1 MLKSH
6 FHIAKVLNVFIYSFQ
21 LMFKPYELILCCFL
35 SVFKM
40 FWHVSLHVE
49 SQVVRPGE
57 TSLADF
63 AFERF
68 GARVLSIVTS
78 QLIRPENDQH

>member
-1 MLKSH
+1 M
-6 FHIAKVLNVFIYSFQ
+6 
-21 LMFKPYELILCCFL
+21 
-35 SVFKM
+35 
-40 FWHVSLHVE
+40 SLHVKSE
-49 SQVVRPGE
+49 VVWSGE

-78 QLIRPENDQH
+78 QLIGPENDQYWQRARQERPEIAAQFLQKNVRNLTA